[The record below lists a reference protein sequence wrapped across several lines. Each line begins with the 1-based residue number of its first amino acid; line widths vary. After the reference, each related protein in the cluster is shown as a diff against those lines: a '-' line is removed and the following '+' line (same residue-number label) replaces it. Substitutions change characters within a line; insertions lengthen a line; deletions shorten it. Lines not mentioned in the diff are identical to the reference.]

1 MYRTFHVIL
10 YKLSLLTIYDEYHT
24 TENELKIS
32 TSLHA
37 NNTFFEVVKTAPYAP
52 STMHDWIPFAM
63 WNSFSTGKKTR
74 EKLNH
79 VKMEEATE
87 LTDTQQLLR
96 AVSPASSRQQQS
108 IHDRHNSELGPP
120 VSDVCFLFFHFFPFC
135 MLGVRVWISFLFF
148 FLRCHR
154 QPGRAVVGF
163 GSPPGGIYVILA
175 KPLRVALG
183 FWNFVSVS
191 VNQSRGRSRRD
202 VPVSLPVLTAATLG
216 KMENRLLIFGF
227 TISSYHLRSLLSSR
241 PILTPKF
248 FSK

>member
-1 MYRTFHVIL
+1 MCRTFHVIL

-96 AVSPASSRQQQS
+96 AVSPASSRQQQN

-148 FLRCHR
+148 FFD
-154 QPGRAVVGF
+154 ATD
-163 GSPPGGIYVILA
+163 SP
-175 KPLRVALG
+175 
-183 FWNFVSVS
+183 
-191 VNQSRGRSRRD
+191 
-202 VPVSLPVLTAATLG
+202 AA
-216 KMENRLLIFGF
+216 RLLALALHPGAF
-227 TISSYHLRSLLSSR
+227 T
-241 PILTPKF
+241 
-248 FSK
+248 